1 MEKMNK
7 IFIVAGLLSLGAL
20 TSCNNEKFLDVPQYT
35 LVAGDAMF
43 ENDENAKKG
52 MTGIYDMM
60 LPNGS
65 DDGGQNTD
73 GEWGLKPNL
82 FTGCH
87 PTMDTQ
93 ATGWDK
99 DFMTQSWTADNA
111 ELNKGWNHAYH
122 GLSRCNTFL
131 EGLEKAENLTP
142 SVKSTLE
149 GEARACRAFF
159 YTWLAQT
166 FGRVPMLRTGETY
179 TTNPEKER
187 AKDYAE
193 MWDFIIEDLENA
205 AKLLDWKPMDG
216 QYGRATKGMAL
227 AFLGDAYMWKA
238 YRCPETKSEMLNK
251 AITVYRQIL
260 NEGPYKLNPCFAA
273 NWDPAGA
280 WNPECIWAE
289 VLDQGD
295 DWNQYQNRTAFMML
309 KWFVGCTEN
318 GGWGTEFL
326 SWEWYSCYEKGD
338 KRRDA
343 SCATGLVKCWEYGE
357 MLDDDGNKTEGR
369 IKEIEDP
376 WKIVDTTAPNY
387 GYNPYLQEK
396 LGKYNPDGTMSPLAQ
411 SPQYHCLAN
420 GEPAPSIW
428 TTKLWRT
435 ARASGNSWGYGP
447 WAPISIYWKRL
458 PNVMLD
464 LAECLFET
472 QGEDNA
478 EAWGLINELRDR
490 AFGNLEPDFD
500 FTRYLVHY
508 NEIATNYGE
517 KQFTTYPLPL
527 NTGKVAVPDA
537 KEYYTSLK
545 AKKGFTSPVWK
556 VAVNEER
563 RKEFN
568 SEWCLRPDMQKSG
581 YMADHIEHNYP
592 IDNHASDYKS
602 MRNYPWTPRTF
613 TYDERKM
620 DMPIPSDELL
630 RNKLCDQNDAY
641 VGK

>member
-35 LVAGDAMF
+35 LVSGDAMF

-60 LPNGS
+60 LPNNG
-65 DDGGQNTD
+65 DDGGQNTNGD
-73 GEWGLKPNL
+73 WGFKPNL

-93 ATGWDK
+93 ATGWDANWNV
-99 DFMTQSWTADNA
+99 QGWTAETT
-111 ELNKGWNHAYH
+111 ELNAGWNHVYH

-179 TTNPEKER
+179 TTNPDKER

-193 MWDFIIEDLENA
+193 MWDFIIEDLEEA

-238 YRCPETKSEMLNK
+238 YRCPETKTEMLNK
-251 AITVYRQIL
+251 AITVYKEIL
-260 NEGPYKLNPCFAA
+260 NSGVYKLNPCFAA

-280 WNPECIWAE
+280 WNPEAIWVE
-289 VLDQGD
+289 QLDEGEN
-295 DWNQYQNRTAFMML
+295 WNNWSNRTAFMML
-309 KWFVGCTEN
+309 KWYVAPVGE
-318 GGWGTEFL
+318 GGWGSLFL
-326 SWEWYSCYEKGD
+326 SWEWYSCFEKGD

-343 SCATGLVKCWEYGE
+343 SCATGPVKYWGKVEEVDGE
-357 MLDDDGNKTEGR
+357 VKVSEET
-369 IKEIEDP
+369 EDP
-376 WKIVDTTAPNY
+376 YKVVDTTSPVYA
-387 GYNPYLQEK
+387 YNPYLQQTIGWGNETNHRYK
-396 LGKYNPDGTMSPLAQ
+396 CLG
-411 SPQYHCLAN
+411 N
-420 GEPAPSIW
+420 GAPAPSIW
-428 TTKLWRT
+428 STKYWRT
-435 ARASGNSWGYGP
+435 ARANDSDNPWGYGP
-447 WAPISIYWKRL
+447 WAPAPIYWKRL

-472 QGEDNA
+472 QGENSA
-478 EAWGLINELRDR
+478 EAWDLIKQLRNR
-490 AFGNLEPDFD
+490 AFGNLEPTFD
-500 FTRYLVHY
+500 FSRYLIHY
-508 NEIATNYGE
+508 NAIADTYGTQQL
-517 KQFTTYPLPL
+517 KTYPLPL
-527 NTGKVAVPDA
+527 NTEQVSVPDA
-537 KEYYTSLK
+537 KEYYTALK

-568 SEWCLRPDMQKSG
+568 CEWCLRPDMQKSG

-592 IDNHASDYKS
+592 IDTHSTDYKDVV
-602 MRNYPWTPRTF
+602 NYPWTPRTF
-613 TYDERKM
+613 VYDERKM

-630 RNKLCDQNDAY
+630 RNKLCDQNEAY
-641 VGK
+641 K